1 MTTQSTP
8 GSSLPGTRVAVQLEG
23 YLRVL
28 SALGAVSALGYASVL
43 GWRTNANGVVTASA
57 FAVGFLFAIFALAGV
72 VPASI
77 KIGDVEVKLQQAR
90 ENGAVEGLTAGAA
103 ISKGVAAGDLPVEQV
118 QKALH
123 TALTSPKPLRLNDID
138 LPVAQLAP
146 FAATARTQEVVDA
159 LRTVAHYAGHLMDPG
174 GSGQPSTF
182 RDDESVHRSD

>member
-1 MTTQSTP
+1 MATQSTP
-8 GSSLPGTRVAVQLEG
+8 GSSLPGNRVAVPLQG
-23 YLRVL
+23 YLRIL
-28 SALGAVSALGYASVL
+28 SAVAAVSALGYAAVL
-43 GWRTNANGVVTASA
+43 GWRTNANGVVTAAA
-57 FAVGFLFAIFALAGV
+57 FAVGFLFATFALAGA
-72 VPASI
+72 VPTSI

-118 QKALH
+118 QEALH

-159 LRTVAHYAGHLMDPG
+159 LRTVAHYAGRLMDHDR
-174 GSGQPSTF
+174 ST
-182 RDDESVHRSD
+182 RP